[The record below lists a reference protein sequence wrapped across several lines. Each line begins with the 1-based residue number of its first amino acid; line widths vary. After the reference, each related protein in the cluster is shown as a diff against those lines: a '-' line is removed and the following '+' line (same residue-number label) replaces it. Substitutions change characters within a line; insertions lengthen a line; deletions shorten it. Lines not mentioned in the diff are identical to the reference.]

1 MRVLV
6 TNDDGIAAP
15 GIAPLIQAAVDMGY
29 DVVAAAPMEDFSGAA
44 AAIGPVHTGK
54 GLRVQ
59 EVKLEGITGASCHG
73 VDGPP
78 ALAVMLSRLGAFGDP
93 PDLVRSGVNPGA
105 NTGRAVLHSG
115 TVGAALTAANFGIS
129 GVAVSQLTG
138 EPWMPEVGAQVG
150 VAALE
155 WARTAPQRTVLNV
168 NVPNVSLAEI
178 KGVREARLAPFGT
191 VHAALGETGDGV
203 VEVELRA
210 TEERLDDDTDT
221 MIVQAGFVAVTSL
234 VGIRAAG
241 DAAAAVEALEAFTTS
256 G

>member
-15 GIAPLIQAAVDMGY
+15 GIAPLIQAALGMGH
-29 DVVAAAPMEDFSGAA
+29 DVVAAAPLEDFSGAA
-44 AAIGPVHTGK
+44 AAIGPVHTGQ
-54 GLRVQ
+54 GIRVQ
-59 EVKLEGITGASCHG
+59 EVAVEGIMGARCHG

-78 ALAVMLSRLGAFGDP
+78 ALAVMLARLGAFGEP
-93 PDLVRSGVNPGA
+93 PDLVLSGVNPGA

-138 EPWMPEVGAQVG
+138 DPWLPETGAKVG

-155 WARTAPQRTVLNV
+155 WARTAPARTVLNV
-168 NVPNVSLAEI
+168 NVPNLPFGEI
-178 KGVREARLAPFGT
+178 RGVREARLAPFGT
-191 VHAALGETGDGV
+191 VRAALGETGNGV
-203 VEVELRA
+203 IEVELRA

-221 MIVQAGFVAVTSL
+221 MIVQAGYVSVTSL
-234 VGIRAAG
+234 VGIRSAG
-241 DAAAAVEALEAFTTS
+241 DAASAVEALEAFTT
-256 G
+256 GG